1 MSFLIRIGLLLTLF
15 VAFMM
20 ASGCQS
26 IKFKNAVKTGATTAV
41 TYVVA
46 GPIPAIANLAV
57 SVGVDEVLPEDKNID
72 DIKTKEQAVAFVAE
86 SLFMNLLYG
95 VIAYLL
101 ITLIAVPFIHR
112 RGYAKAKKKYKEVIF
127 KQDGELK

>member
-1 MSFLIRIGLLLTLF
+1 MVKVALILMITL
-15 VAFMM
+15 
-20 ASGCQS
+20 SGCS
-26 IKFKNAVKTGATTAV
+26 SLEFRNLGKTGVTTGI
-41 TYVVA
+41 TYLVA
-46 GPIPAIANLAV
+46 GPIPAVANMAT
-57 SVGVDEVLPEDKNID
+57 SMAYDEIIPDEPKVA

-112 RGYAKAKKKYKEVIF
+112 RGYAKAKKKYIEVVF